1 MTPTN
6 IYNFN
11 NAVAPMNTGPMSVFY
26 ELGTIY
32 KVIFIPKGKM
42 FTTTE
47 MLTPYATLDALCKN
61 NTIALRAFPI
71 GDFID
76 FQDKSTAEVTATTG
90 YGYMQYITDG
100 KPVWEFIWD
109 QGGMSFE
116 KVMKSF
122 QGLQNSYDLLVIDR
136 DANVI
141 LGTDPATTGYALKGF
156 SLEMI
161 YSTLIKTNNAK
172 EKTRHST
179 VIALKDAKELVERHV
194 AIQLDP
200 TQYPVYN
207 LQGLYNFELSLVPS
221 SFTTTSAKLKITT
234 GDKHLDLYDLYS
246 AALVTATASIWSAVT
261 DSTGVAL
268 SVSTIA
274 ANSATKAMTLTF
286 GTSTA
291 AGATVTITSPTVSA
305 LTAAGLTGF
314 AGSTLQITAV

>member
-11 NAVAPMNTGPMSVFY
+11 NAVAPLNTGPMSVFY

-42 FTTTE
+42 FTNTE

-61 NTIALRAFPI
+61 NTAALRAFPI
-71 GDFID
+71 GDFLE
-76 FQDKSTAEVTATTG
+76 FNDKSTAEVTATTG

-141 LGTDPATTGYALKGF
+141 LKTGVGNEPEEVET
-156 SLEMI
+156 LETVN
-161 YSTLIKTNNAK
+161 YTPSTLDTTAISYSESLPLLTDYRYIQMTVSLDTANN
-172 EKTRHST
+172 
-179 VIALKDAKELVERHV
+179 
-194 AIQLDP
+194 
-200 TQYPVYN
+200 
-207 LQGLYNFELSLVPS
+207 
-221 SFTTTSAKLKITT
+221 TTT
-234 GDKHLDLYDLYS
+234 DQ
-246 AALVTATASIWSAVT
+246 
-261 DSTGVAL
+261 
-268 SVSTIA
+268 VSTA
-274 ANSATKAMTLTF
+274 YFKLT
-286 GTSTA
+286 
-291 AGATVTITSPTVSA
+291 
-305 LTAAGLTGF
+305 
-314 AGSTLQITAV
+314 

>member
-11 NAVAPMNTGPMSVFY
+11 NAVAPLNTGPMSVFY

-42 FTTTE
+42 FTNTE
-47 MLTPYATLDALCKN
+47 MLTPFATLDALCKN
-61 NTIALRAFPI
+61 NNPALRAYPI
-71 GDFID
+71 GDFIE
-76 FQDKSTAEVTATTG
+76 FSDKSVAEVTATTG

-141 LGTDPATTGYALKGF
+141 LGTDPATATYALKGF

-161 YSTLIKTNNAK
+161 YSTLVKANDGKA
-172 EKTRHST
+172 KTRHST

-207 LQGLYNFELSLVPS
+207 LQGLYNLELSLVPS
-221 SFTTTSAKLKITT
+221 SFTTTTAKIKITT
-234 GDKHLDLYDLYS
+234 SDKHVDLYDLYA
-246 AALVTATASIWSAVT
+246 AALVTATSSIWSAVT
-261 DSTGVAL
+261 DSTGATL
-268 SVSTIA
+268 PISSIA
-274 ANSATKAMTLTF
+274 ANAATKSMLFTF
-286 GTSTA
+286 NTSTS
-291 AGATVTITSPTVSA
+291 AGATVTLTAPTVSA

-314 AGSTLQITAV
+314 AGSSLQITAV